1 MQSNN
6 NLSKIQNHIDKV
18 CQYDTIKKYTLAFFE
33 KLCSRY
39 SDKMFRKEDFETIS
53 FNGKEVEQ
61 DVARDLFVDRDSVSA
76 SEVFAYLFEN
86 NIDRIAYLNYD
97 SDLGGEVDF
106 VNKELYIKMVSPYK
120 FYQEKK
126 LPAGKGASE
135 IEEAK
140 TRKELKQYKAFAL
153 SQASKEAEKEEQHI
167 LNHELSHILSI
178 RSFAK
183 RKLVKIN
190 TSDYVKVN
198 TKGKKYVGC
207 SGYDITNEK
216 VLVEQENHK
225 SLFTL
230 ENYKQ
235 IDPARI
241 MTFLRAKGGNSISE
255 ILHEAF
261 VKKIEGVSEV
271 VEQNNDARL
280 SNKQALEE
288 ENFYN
293 DYYDVAQL
301 IKLATREQDEIDII
315 FNPKQFIN
323 KLNNL
328 NVSKET
334 MSEVNGKFYSL
345 IKEITKEKDL
355 QDYPN
360 YQFIKKLIGGK
371 ESSLAN
377 EFSSSDIYTKLAVL
391 LGSATILKIENKKD
405 RYIEDFKILAQEILL
420 EGISNNIINELE
432 DQSVE
437 KNVMFF
443 KEVNDALNI
452 IGDNLL
458 YPDRRTLTWYSEEEI
473 KHLLIKFYAEKEK
486 DHTYFKAFSK
496 LIDRI
501 DAEVQKQEATLP
513 NISKVMTFLEQQKQR
528 EQSLET
534 LEKEEEKRC
543 KQKEAEIIKRHLEK
557 QQREKMENEER
568 SPE

>member
-1 MQSNN
+1 M
-6 NLSKIQNHIDKV
+6 
-18 CQYDTIKKYTLAFFE
+18 
-33 KLCSRY
+33 
-39 SDKMFRKEDFETIS
+39 
-53 FNGKEVEQ
+53 
-61 DVARDLFVDRDSVSA
+61 
-76 SEVFAYLFEN
+76 
-86 NIDRIAYLNYD
+86 
-97 SDLGGEVDF
+97 
-106 VNKELYIKMVSPYK
+106 
-120 FYQEKK
+120 
-126 LPAGKGASE
+126 
-135 IEEAK
+135 
-140 TRKELKQYKAFAL
+140 
-153 SQASKEAEKEEQHI
+153 
-167 LNHELSHILSI
+167 
-178 RSFAK
+178 
-183 RKLVKIN
+183 
-190 TSDYVKVN
+190 
-198 TKGKKYVGC
+198 
-207 SGYDITNEK
+207 
-216 VLVEQENHK
+216 
-225 SLFTL
+225 
-230 ENYKQ
+230 
-235 IDPARI
+235 
-241 MTFLRAKGGNSISE
+241 
-255 ILHEAF
+255 
-261 VKKIEGVSEV
+261 
-271 VEQNNDARL
+271 
-280 SNKQALEE
+280 
-288 ENFYN
+288 
-293 DYYDVAQL
+293 
-301 IKLATREQDEIDII
+301 ATREQDEIDII

-345 IKEITKEKDL
+345 IKETTKEKDL

-360 YQFIKKLIGGK
+360 YQFIKKLIDGK

-420 EGISNNIINELE
+420 EGISNNIINKLE

-458 YPDRRTLTWYSEEEI
+458 YPDLRTPTWYSEEEI
-473 KHLLIKFYAEKEK
+473 EHLPIKFYAEKEK